1 MEIQKTN
8 EPNTLQGLQK
18 ISQNVMVQAL
28 SRKDFKR
35 ASDLAPNKIELAYS
49 EPKVFELTK
58 ALGDEIVLGQIEF
71 ELIKLASLMSVGGN
85 LNNAQIQFIA
95 RQLLNSYPTESI
107 ADFKICF
114 ERGAFGSYGPIQ
126 RMDGITVRD
135 WMAKYLDEKYLVM
148 EDLLMKEK
156 DNIYKPVNLTEIEMA
171 SVNRIDVDAMLK
183 EYGESIKA
191 FEAKSILPMS
201 EDEIEAEGQER
212 PKREVY
218 RYDETE
224 AGIKLKEVHGRIF
237 AAQEK
242 AVRERHPEWSEQEIE
257 KYCQEL
263 REYTIYQ
270 ETKPKWSSHLGKIW
284 EEKKKKQDQ
293 KFY

>member
-1 MEIQKTN
+1 
-8 EPNTLQGLQK
+8 
-18 ISQNVMVQAL
+18 MVQAL
-28 SRKDFKR
+28 STKDFKK
-35 ASDLAPNKIELAYS
+35 ASDLAPSKIELAYN

-58 ALGDEIVLGQIEF
+58 ALGEEIVLGQIEF

-114 ERGAFGSYGPIQ
+114 ERGAFGNYGSIQ
-126 RMDGITVRD
+126 RMDGITIRE
-135 WMAKYLDEKYLVM
+135 WMAKYMDEKYLVM

-156 DNIYKPVNLTEIEMA
+156 ENLYKVPELDETEREHL
-171 SVNRIDVDAMLK
+171 NRIDVDAMLK
-183 EYGESIKA
+183 EYKESIKS
-191 FEAKSILPMS
+191 FEARAIMPMT
-201 EDEIEAEGQER
+201 EEEIEAEGQER
-212 PKREVY
+212 PRREVY

-224 AGIKLKEVHGRIF
+224 AGIKLKEVHGRMF
-237 AAQEK
+237 KAQEMI
-242 AVRERHPEWSEQEIE
+242 VRDRHPDWSEDQIE

-263 REYTIYQ
+263 REYTIHQ

-284 EEKKKKQDQ
+284 EAKKKK
-293 KFY
+293 KEF